1 MERCTVLFYL
11 RNSEDFMSDIW
22 QLYRI
27 QQIDNQLE
35 GLTRKQSDVITRDDL
50 REEMAKHRESIKE
63 AEADLKKQKTIL
75 NDKDLEVQKY
85 VTQRKSF
92 EKKLYSGE
100 SGNTKELAGWESEI
114 RTLKKKQS
122 VMEDEML
129 VLMEEIEALE
139 KEIIEK
145 EKAYNEKEEECT
157 RSEDDLRDQQKS
169 LAEEIESL
177 KSKREKIVETIDAPL
192 LAKFDELQAQC
203 DGVAIA
209 KIANGICGGCFMN
222 LPESIIKRML
232 RREIEFCSNCG
243 RILFADGE

>member
-1 MERCTVLFYL
+1 
-11 RNSEDFMSDIW
+11 MSDIW

-35 GLTRKQSDVITRDDL
+35 GVTRKQSDVITRDDL
-50 REEMAKHRESIKE
+50 REEMAKLRESIE
-63 AEADLKKQKTIL
+63 ESGAVLKKMKTIL
-75 NDKDLEVQKY
+75 KDKDLEVQKFI
-85 VTQRKSF
+85 TQRKSF

-114 RTLKKKQS
+114 KTLKKKQT

-139 KEIIEK
+139 KEMSEK
-145 EKAYNEKEEECT
+145 EKSYKEKEEECT
-157 RSEDDLRDQQKS
+157 RAEDELKNQQKK

-177 KSKREKIVETIDAPL
+177 KAKREKIVETIDAPL
-192 LAKFDELQAQC
+192 LAKFDELQYQC

-209 KIANGICGGCFMN
+209 KIVNGICGGCFRN

-243 RILFADGE
+243 RILFTDGE